1 MFFIHSDG
9 KVKIF
14 ICICIIKISKWE
26 KLQLI
31 TINNWQRLKLV
42 TFSLVIIDNTTVNNW
57 TIIDRI
63 GQCSA
68 LVRAI
73 SNCLEL
79 LITVVALEKRS
90 KENEKSIKVPT
101 NDKATSS
108 KKDQEEQTAKNV
120 GSGSLWT
127 CTFGLGY
134 LNSIITFNML
144 LSFYFLKPN

>member
-1 MFFIHSDG
+1 M
-9 KVKIF
+9 F
-14 ICICIIKISKWE
+14 ICICIIKIRISKWE

-42 TFSLVIIDNTTVNNW
+42 PFSLVIIDNSTV
-57 TIIDRI
+57 

-73 SNCLEL
+73 SNCFGH
-79 LITVVALEKRS
+79 LITVLALEKHS
-90 KENEKSIKVPT
+90 NENEKTIKVPT
-101 NDKATSS
+101 NDKATSC
-108 KKDQEEQTAKNV
+108 KKNEEQQTAKNV

-134 LNSIITFNML
+134 LNLIITSNML
-144 LSFYFLKPN
+144 LLNRIF